1 MANAHLCNSKRRL
14 RNGSTMYPTSPQNW
28 FWQIDA
34 TTRAILREMSY
45 PQGWYISSSNF
56 SWFTPPSIG
65 KCICIILYWITIT
78 VMLTENSI
86 SSKKDP
92 YYFERIGF
100 RGAWVSLMQV
110 PLIII
115 LAART
120 NIIGFLIGS
129 SYERLNWAHRWIAR
143 TLLVTVAVHSGFFL
157 REWIRADFLQLEL
170 QIMPIVKYG
179 MGAGGVL
186 LWMNLSGLP
195 FFRHVFYEF
204 FVLQHLA
211 SIGVFLWLLYKHV
224 PSYAM
229 HFVWMAI
236 GFVAF
241 DRAAR
246 LVFLAFRNFR
256 ILSRRSKPV
265 RSVDRIGYEAELHA
279 SPGNVTQVLIRNIPF
294 RWSAGQHVYIYIPRM
309 GFVESHPFTI
319 SNACPFKS
327 SEDADSP
334 SIELQIRAHSGFSRR
349 LRNLAKKKSS
359 LENPL
364 IARCFL
370 QGPYGTYP
378 QWNTYDTLVLIAA
391 STGASF
397 TMPIFESV
405 LADPCCVR
413 RLHFL
418 LLVRKRPDCSCYMSR
433 LRALARENKQLEV
446 TIHVAV
452 TSSDDASEDGDT
464 WNGPIGDR
472 CCCGP
477 ESCCCGAP
485 EQDES
490 EKLDQISIS
499 SGPAADTIPPSEKQ
513 AKADITP
520 VSSTRSTKSTSSL
533 SPSNLLPL
541 TTAATSAPT
550 SVGMLSSRPALD
562 ATIRAAVES
571 ARGET
576 GVVVCGGKG
585 LSGHVRNVVARLS
598 DERGVHKGSGAQ
610 GIALHVEEFG
620 F

>member
-1 MANAHLCNSKRRL
+1 
-14 RNGSTMYPTSPQNW
+14 
-28 FWQIDA
+28 
-34 TTRAILREMSY
+34 
-45 PQGWYISSSNF
+45 
-56 SWFTPPSIG
+56 
-65 KCICIILYWITIT
+65 
-78 VMLTENSI
+78 MLTENAI
-86 SSKKDP
+86 SPKSDP

-110 PLIII
+110 PLVII

-120 NIIGFLIGS
+120 NIVGFIIGS

-170 QIMPIVKYG
+170 QIMGIVKYG

-246 LVFLAFRNFR
+246 LLFLAFRNVR
-256 ILSRRSKPV
+256 ILSRGSKSG
-265 RSVDRIGYEAELHA
+265 RLVDRIGYEAEIHA

-294 RWSAGQHVYIYIPRM
+294 QWSAGQHVYIYIPRM
-309 GFVESHPFTI
+309 GLIESHPFTI
-319 SNACPFKS
+319 SNACKLKSEPHTEITEETEPPF
-327 SEDADSP
+327 
-334 SIELQIRAHSGFSRR
+334 IELQIRAHSGFSRR
-349 LRNLAKKKSS
+349 LRNLAKTKST
-359 LENPL
+359 LDNPL
-364 IARCFL
+364 MVRCFL
-370 QGPYGTYP
+370 QGPYGSFP

-405 LADPCCVR
+405 LANPCCVR

-433 LRALARENKQLEV
+433 LRTLARENKQLEV

-452 TSSDDASEDGDT
+452 TSSDNASNEDDT

-472 CCCGP
+472 CCCEP

-485 EQDES
+485 EESDAS
-490 EKLDQISIS
+490 EKGDATRISIS
-499 SGPAADTIPPSEKQ
+499 SSPASDTISPSEKQ
-513 AKADITP
+513 QLQTDITSVP
-520 VSSTRSTKSTSSL
+520 SARSAKSTSSL
-533 SPSNLLPL
+533 ALTSSISPQSAALPL
-541 TTAATSAPT
+541 TMAATAEPT
-550 SVGMLSSRPALD
+550 SVNMLSSRPTLD
-562 ATIRAAVES
+562 TTIRAAVES
-571 ARGET
+571 AKGET

-585 LSGHVRNVVARLS
+585 LSGHVRNCVARLS